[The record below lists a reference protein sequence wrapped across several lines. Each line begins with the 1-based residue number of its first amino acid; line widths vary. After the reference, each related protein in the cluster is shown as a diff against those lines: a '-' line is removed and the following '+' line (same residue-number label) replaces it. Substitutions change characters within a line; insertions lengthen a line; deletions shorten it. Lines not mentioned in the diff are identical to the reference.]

1 MRDKRGKKVPAVS
14 LEQTQVIDTTAAG
27 DSFSA
32 GYLAKRLANASV
44 NDSAHYAHRLASTVI
59 QH

>member
-1 MRDKRGKKVPAVS
+1 MVVNRGPGPSLIVQDERCNEVPAVS

-32 GYLAKRLANASV
+32 G
-44 NDSAHYAHRLASTVI
+44 
-59 QH
+59 